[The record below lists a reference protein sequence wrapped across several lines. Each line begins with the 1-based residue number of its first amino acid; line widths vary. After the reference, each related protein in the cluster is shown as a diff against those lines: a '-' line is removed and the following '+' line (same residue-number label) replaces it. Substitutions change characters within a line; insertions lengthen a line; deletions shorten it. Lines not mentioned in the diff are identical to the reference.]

1 MLSLVPEVGL
11 DLAETRL
18 DLSWRESNLQL
29 ET

>member
-11 DLAETRL
+11 DLTETRL